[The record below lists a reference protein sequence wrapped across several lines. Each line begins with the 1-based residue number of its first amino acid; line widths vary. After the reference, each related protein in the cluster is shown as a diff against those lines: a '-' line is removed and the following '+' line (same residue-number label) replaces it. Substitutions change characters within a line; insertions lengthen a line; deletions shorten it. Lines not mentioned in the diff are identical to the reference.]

1 MAPRGEREPGLRPSI
16 SVVIAAYNAAPYLG
30 QALDSV
36 LRQADAPPTEVIVID
51 DGSTDETPEILARYG
66 DAVRTERQTNAGPA
80 RARNHGARIARGQ
93 WLAFLDADD
102 LWARRKLARQMR
114 RAESDRTIALI
125 YTDQMSF
132 GNGSPRRLSAR
143 MTLPEGEIFQELFRR
158 NFITLS
164 SAMMRRSAF
173 QEAGGFCEELM
184 GTEDWDLWLRHAALH
199 PVGVCRAPLTFYRR
213 HPEGI
218 SQHPDHMVAAH
229 LKAVYRTL
237 ALPRCHDW
245 SAPRIRAVLS
255 RSWQTSAAFAER
267 TQPRWAL
274 HCYMRSLLYGSAS
287 SAALRGLARCLVS
300 GWRREHA
307 PAAARS
313 TATGA
318 PGVSARGSPRRSR
331 WATPIAG
338 TGSG

>member
-1 MAPRGEREPGLRPSI
+1 LRPSI

-36 LRQADAPPTEVIVID
+36 LRQANAPPTEVIVID
-51 DGSTDETPEILARYG
+51 DGSTDETPDVLARYG

-80 RARNHGARIARGQ
+80 SARNHGARIARGQ

-114 RAESDRTIALI
+114 RVEADRTIGLV

-132 GNGSPRRLSAR
+132 GNGPPRRLSAR
-143 MTLPEGEIFQELFRR
+143 VTLPEGEIFQALFRR

-164 SAMMRRSAF
+164 SVLMRRSAF

-213 HPEGI
+213 HPQGI

-229 LKAVYRTL
+229 LKTVYRTL

-274 HCYMRSLLYGSAS
+274 HCYLRSLLYGSPS

-300 GWRREHA
+300 GWRRE
-307 PAAARS
+307 PD
-313 TATGA
+313 
-318 PGVSARGSPRRSR
+318 SARPARPSTDRSGRRSR
-331 WATPIAG
+331 WTTRAAG
-338 TGSG
+338 ANSS